1 MAKQMLY
8 GEEARKKL
16 KSGVD
21 QLAEAVKT
29 TLGPKGRN
37 VALDKKWG
45 GPTITHDGVTV
56 AKEVELEDPFENM
69 GAQLLKEAASK
80 TNDAAGDGTT
90 TATVLAQAIVNES
103 LKSISRGANP
113 MALRYGIEAAADAVA
128 KEVDKMAKPIKTRE
142 EKEQV
147 ATVSSQ
153 DAEMG
158 KLIAEALEKVGAEG
172 VVTVEESKG
181 LEVSVEYKEGM
192 QLDKGYSSAYF
203 VTDPARM
210 EASVEDPYILITDK
224 KISAIQDI
232 LPLLESVM
240 KVSKNFVIIAEDV
253 DGEALA
259 TLALNKLR
267 GTFNVL
273 AIKAP
278 GFGDRRKE
286 MLADIATL
294 TGGTVITEDVG
305 RKLDSATIE
314 DLGRADRVTATKDDS
329 VVVGG
334 KGNKAA
340 LKGRMDTIRVQIDQT
355 DSTYDKEKLQER
367 LAKLAGGV
375 AVLSVGAASEAE
387 MKERKMR
394 VEDAVAATKAAM
406 EEGIVPGGE
415 VSLIRA
421 SKALDGLQLEA
432 ERQVAVGIVR
442 RALEEPLR
450 QLARNAGVDDNFV
463 VGKVVEGKSDF
474 GYDVNKNDFGNL
486 IERGILDPSKVT
498 KSALRNAASVA
509 GILITTECLMADLPE
524 KNPPAPAGGGDMGM
538 GGMGGMY

>member
-8 GEEARKKL
+8 GEDARKKL
-16 KSGVD
+16 KAGVD

-69 GAQLLKEAASK
+69 GAQLLKEVASK
-80 TNDAAGDGTT
+80 TNDVAGDGTT

-113 MALRYGIEAAADAVA
+113 MALRYGIEASAEAVA
-128 KEVDKMAKPIKTRE
+128 AAVAKMAKPVKTRE
-142 EKEQV
+142 EKEQI

-153 DAEMG
+153 DEEMG

-181 LEVSVEYKEGM
+181 LEVSIDYREGM
-192 QLDKGYSSAYF
+192 QLDKGYISAYF
-203 VTDPARM
+203 VTDPGRM
-210 EASVEDPYILITDK
+210 EASIEDPYILITDK
-224 KISAIQDI
+224 KISSIQEI
-232 LPLLESVM
+232 LPLLENLM
-240 KVSKNFVIIAEDV
+240 KVTKNFVIIAEDV

-286 MLADIATL
+286 MLADIAVL
-294 TGGTVITEDVG
+294 TGATVISEDIG
-305 RKLDSATIE
+305 RKLDSATMD
-314 DLGRADRVTATKDDS
+314 DLGRADRVTATKDNS
-329 VVVGG
+329 VIVGG
-334 KGNKAA
+334 KGAKTAMTA
-340 LKGRMDTIRVQIDQT
+340 RMEQIRAQIEQT
-355 DSTYDKEKLQER
+355 DSSYDKEKLQER
-367 LAKLAGGV
+367 LAKLSGGV
-375 AVLSVGAASEAE
+375 AVLSVGAASETE

-394 VEDAVAATKAAM
+394 VEDAVSATRAAV
-406 EEGIVPGGE
+406 EEGLVPGGE
-415 VSLIRA
+415 ISLIRA
-421 SKALDGLQLEA
+421 SKALDGLKLDD

-450 QLARNAGVDDNFV
+450 QLVRNAGVDDNFV
-463 VGKVVEGKSDF
+463 VTKVAEGTGDF
-474 GYDVNKNDFGNL
+474 GYDVKNDEFTNL
-486 IERGILDPSKVT
+486 IARGIIDPAKVT

-509 GILITTECLMADLPE
+509 GILITTECLMTDLPE
-524 KNPPAPAGGGDMGM
+524 KNPPAAPAGGGMGD
-538 GGMGGMY
+538 MGGMY

>member
-8 GEEARKKL
+8 GEDARKKL
-16 KSGVD
+16 KAGVD

-45 GPTITHDGVTV
+45 GPTVTHDGVTV

-80 TNDAAGDGTT
+80 TNDVAGDGTT

-113 MALRYGIEAAADAVA
+113 MALRYGIEAAAEAVA
-128 KEVDKMAKPIKTRE
+128 GEIAKMAKPVKTRE
-142 EKEQV
+142 EKEQI

-153 DAEMG
+153 DEEMG
-158 KLIAEALEKVGAEG
+158 KLIAEALEKVGSEG

-181 LEVSVEYKEGM
+181 LEVSVDYKEGM
-192 QLDKGYSSAYF
+192 QLDKGYVSAYF
-203 VTDPARM
+203 VTDSARM
-210 EASVEDPYILITDK
+210 EASIEDPYILITDK
-224 KISAIQDI
+224 KISSIQDI
-232 LPLLESVM
+232 LPLLENLM
-240 KVSKNFVIIAEDV
+240 KVTKNFVILAEDV

-294 TGGTVITEDVG
+294 TGATVISEDIG
-305 RKLDSATIE
+305 RKLESATMD

-329 VVVGG
+329 VIVGG
-334 KGNKAA
+334 KGVKAA
-340 LKGRMDTIRVQIDQT
+340 LTARMNQIRSQIEQT
-355 DSTYDKEKLQER
+355 DSNYDREKLQER

-375 AVLSVGAASEAE
+375 AVLSVGAASETE

-394 VEDAVAATKAAM
+394 VEDAVAATKAAT
-406 EEGIVPGGE
+406 EEGLVPGGE
-415 VSLIRA
+415 VALIRA
-421 SKALDGLQLEA
+421 SVALDKLKLDD

-463 VGKVVEGKSDF
+463 ATKVLAGTGDF
-474 GYDVNKNDFGNL
+474 GYDVKKGDFANL
-486 IERGILDPSKVT
+486 VARGIIDPAKVT
-498 KSALRNAASVA
+498 KSALLNAASVA
-509 GILITTECLMADLPE
+509 GILITTECLMTDLPE
-524 KNPPAPAGGGDMGM
+524 KNPPAAPAGGGMGD
-538 GGMGGMY
+538 MGGMY

>member
-1 MAKQMLY
+1 MAKQMIY

-16 KSGVD
+16 KAGVD

-128 KEVDKMAKPIKTRE
+128 KEVEKMAKPIKTRE

-153 DAEMG
+153 DVEMG
-158 KLIAEALEKVGAEG
+158 KLIAEALEKVGSEG

-192 QLDKGYSSAYF
+192 QLDKGFVSTYF
-203 VTDPARM
+203 VTDSTRM
-210 EASVEDPYILITDK
+210 EAAIEEPYILITDK
-224 KISAIQDI
+224 KISSIQDI
-232 LPLLESVM
+232 LPLLENLM
-240 KVSKNFVIIAEDV
+240 KVSKNFVILAEDV

-259 TLALNKLR
+259 TLVLNKLR

-286 MLADIATL
+286 MLADVAML
-294 TGGTVITEDVG
+294 TGATVISEDVG
-305 RKLDSATIE
+305 RKLESASMD
-314 DLGRADRVTATKDDS
+314 DLGRADRITASKDES
-329 VVVGG
+329 VIVGG
-334 KGNKAA
+334 KGTKSA
-340 LKGRMDTIRVQIDQT
+340 LKSRMDQIRVQIEQT
-355 DSTYDKEKLQER
+355 DSTYDKEKLIER
-367 LAKLAGGV
+367 LAKLSGGV
-375 AVLSVGAASEAE
+375 AVLSVGAASETE

-394 VEDAVAATKAAM
+394 VEDAVSATKAAM
-406 EEGIVPGGE
+406 EEGIVVGGE

-421 SKALDGLQLEA
+421 SKALDKLELEP

-450 QLARNAGVDDNFV
+450 QLARNAGVDDNAV
-463 VGKVVEGKSDF
+463 LTKVMAGTGDF
-474 GYDVNKNDFGNL
+474 GYDVNKNDFANL
-486 IERGILDPSKVT
+486 IARGIIDPAKVT

-509 GILITTECLMADLPE
+509 GILITTECLMTDIPE
-524 KNPPAPAGGGDMGM
+524 KAAPSPMPGGGMGD
-538 GGMGGMY
+538 MGGMY

>member
-90 TATVLAQAIVNES
+90 TATVLAQAIVTES
-103 LKSISRGANP
+103 LKSINRGANP

-128 KEVDKMAKPIKTRE
+128 KEVAKMSKPVKTRE
-142 EKEQV
+142 EKEQI

-153 DAEMG
+153 DTEMG
-158 KLIAEALEKVGAEG
+158 KLIAEALEKVGSEG

-181 LEVSVEYKEGM
+181 LEVSIDYKEGM
-192 QLDKGYSSAYF
+192 QLDKGYVSAYF
-203 VTDPARM
+203 VTDSARM
-210 EASVEDPYILITDK
+210 ESTIDDPYILITDS
-224 KISAIQDI
+224 KISSIQDI
-232 LPLLESVM
+232 LPLLENVM

-286 MLADIATL
+286 MLADIAIL
-294 TGGTVITEDVG
+294 TGATVISEDIG
-305 RKLDSATIE
+305 RKLESAAMD
-314 DLGRADRVTATKDDS
+314 DLGRADRITASKDDS
-329 VVVGG
+329 VIVGG
-334 KGNKAA
+334 KGTKSALNARMAQIKAQ
-340 LKGRMDTIRVQIDQT
+340 LEQT
-355 DSTYDKEKLQER
+355 DSSYDKEKLQER
-367 LAKLAGGV
+367 LAKLSGGV
-375 AVLSVGAASEAE
+375 AVLSVGAASETE

-394 VEDAVAATKAAM
+394 VEDAVAATKAAI
-406 EEGIVPGGE
+406 EEGLVPGGE
-415 VSLIRA
+415 IALIRA
-421 SKALDGLQLEA
+421 SKALDKLQLEA
-432 ERQVAVGIVR
+432 ERQVAVAIVR

-463 VGKVVEGKSDF
+463 VSKVMAGSGDF

-486 IERGILDPSKVT
+486 VTRGVIDPAKVT
-498 KSALRNAASVA
+498 KTALRNAASVA
-509 GILITTECLMADLPE
+509 GILITTECLITDLPD
-524 KNPPAPAGGGDMGM
+524 KNPPAAPAGGMGD
-538 GGMGGMY
+538 MGGMY

>member
-8 GEEARKKL
+8 GEDARKKL
-16 KSGVD
+16 KAGVD

-69 GAQLLKEAASK
+69 GAQLLKEVASK
-80 TNDAAGDGTT
+80 TNDVAGDGTT

-113 MALRYGIEAAADAVA
+113 MALRYGIEAAAEAVA
-128 KEVDKMAKPIKTRE
+128 GEVTKMAKPVKTRE
-142 EKEQV
+142 EKEQI

-153 DAEMG
+153 DEEMG

-181 LEVSVEYKEGM
+181 LEVSVDYREGM
-192 QLDKGYSSAYF
+192 QLDKGYISAYF
-203 VTDPARM
+203 VTDPGRM
-210 EASVEDPYILITDK
+210 EASIEDPYILITDK
-224 KISAIQDI
+224 KISSIQEI
-232 LPLLESVM
+232 LPLLESLM
-240 KVSKNFVIIAEDV
+240 KVTKNFVIIAEDV

-286 MLADIATL
+286 MLADIAVL
-294 TGGTVITEDVG
+294 TGATVISEDIG
-305 RKLDSATIE
+305 RKLDSATMD
-314 DLGRADRVTATKDDS
+314 DLGRADRVSATKDDS
-329 VVVGG
+329 VIVGG
-334 KGNKAA
+334 KGVKAA
-340 LKGRMDTIRVQIDQT
+340 LTARMEQIRAQIEQT
-355 DSTYDKEKLQER
+355 DSSYDKEKLQER

-375 AVLSVGAASEAE
+375 AVLSVGAASETE

-406 EEGIVPGGE
+406 EEGLVPGGE

-421 SKALDGLQLEA
+421 SKALDGLKLEP
-432 ERQVAVGIVR
+432 ERQVAVGIIR

-450 QLARNAGVDDNFV
+450 QLVRNAGVDDNV
-463 VGKVVEGKSDF
+463 VVAKVSGGTGDF
-474 GYDVNKNDFGNL
+474 GYDVKNDEFTNL
-486 IERGILDPSKVT
+486 IAKGIIDPAKVT

-509 GILITTECLMADLPE
+509 GILITTECLMTDLPE
-524 KNPPAPAGGGDMGM
+524 KNPPAAPAGGGMGD
-538 GGMGGMY
+538 MGGMY

>member
-1 MAKQMLY
+1 MAKQMIY

-80 TNDAAGDGTT
+80 TNDAVGDGTT
-90 TATVLAQAIVNES
+90 TATVLAQAIVNDS

-113 MALRYGIEAAADAVA
+113 MALRYGIEAAAEAVA
-128 KEVDKMAKPIKTRE
+128 TEVEKMAKPIKTRE

-158 KLIAEALEKVGAEG
+158 KLIAEALEKVGSEG

-192 QLDKGYSSAYF
+192 QLDKGYVSTYF
-203 VTDPARM
+203 VTDSARM
-210 EASVEDPYILITDK
+210 EASIEDPYILITDK
-224 KISAIQDI
+224 KVSSIQDI
-232 LPLLESVM
+232 LPLLENLM
-240 KVSKNFVIIAEDV
+240 KVSKNFVILAEDV

-259 TLALNKLR
+259 TLVLNKLR

-273 AIKAP
+273 ALKAP

-286 MLADIATL
+286 MLADIAVL
-294 TGGTVITEDVG
+294 TGATVISEDIG
-305 RKLDSATIE
+305 RKLESASMD
-314 DLGRADRVTATKDDS
+314 DLGRADRITASKDDS
-329 VVVGG
+329 VIVGG
-334 KGNKAA
+334 KGAKSA
-340 LKGRMDTIRVQIDQT
+340 LKARMEQIRAQIETT

-375 AVLSVGAASEAE
+375 AVLSVGAASETE

-406 EEGIVPGGE
+406 EEGIVCGGE

-421 SKALDGLQLEA
+421 AKALDTLELEA
-432 ERQVAVGIVR
+432 ERQVGVGIVR
-442 RALEEPLR
+442 RSLEEPLR

-463 VGKVVEGKSDF
+463 LSKVLEGKGDF
-474 GYDVNKNDFGNL
+474 GYDVNKNDFAPL
-486 IERGILDPSKVT
+486 IARGIIDPVKVT

-509 GILITTECLMADLPE
+509 GILITTECLVTDLPE
-524 KNPPAPAGGGDMGM
+524 KSPAPMPGGGGM
-538 GGMGGMY
+538 GDMGGMY

>member
-69 GAQLLKEAASK
+69 GAQIVKEAASK

-90 TATVLAQAIVNES
+90 TATVLAQSLINES
-103 LKSISRGANP
+103 LRHISRGANP
-113 MALRYGIEAAADAVA
+113 MALRYGIESAAQAVA
-128 KEVDKMAKPIKTRE
+128 KEVEKLAKPLKTKE
-142 EKEQV
+142 ERQQV
-147 ATVSSQ
+147 ATISAQ
-153 DAEMG
+153 DPEMG
-158 KLIAEALEKVGAEG
+158 ALIAEALEKVGAEG
-172 VVTVEESKG
+172 VVTVEESRG
-181 LEVSVEYKEGM
+181 LEVSVDYKEGM
-192 QLDKGYSSAYF
+192 QLDKGYSSPYF

-210 EASVEDPYILITDK
+210 EATIEDPYILITDK
-224 KISAIQDI
+224 KISSIQEI
-232 LPLLESVM
+232 LPLLENLV
-240 KVSKNFVIIAEDV
+240 KVTKNFVILAEDV

-259 TLALNKLR
+259 TLVVNKLR

-273 AIKAP
+273 ALKAP

-294 TGGTVITEDVG
+294 TGGTVISEDVG
-305 RKLDSATIE
+305 RKLESATID

-329 VVVGG
+329 VIVGG
-334 KGNKAA
+334 KGSKHGIDARIA
-340 LKGRMDTIRVQIDQT
+340 QIRAQIDQT
-355 DSTYDKEKLQER
+355 DSSYDKEKLQER
-367 LAKLAGGV
+367 VAKMAGGV
-375 AVLSVGAASEAE
+375 AVLSVGAASETE

-394 VEDAVAATKAAM
+394 VEDAVSATKAAM

-415 VSLIRA
+415 IALLRA
-421 SKALDGLQLEA
+421 AGALDNLTMDE

-442 RALEEPLR
+442 RALEEPIR
-450 QLARNAGVDDNFV
+450 QLVKNAGVDDSWV
-463 VGKVVEGKSDF
+463 VNEVLKHDGDY
-474 GYDVNKNDFGNL
+474 GYDIAKNEFGPL
-486 IERGILDPSKVT
+486 LERGIVDPAKVT
-498 KSALRNAASVA
+498 KSALLNAASVA
-509 GILITTECLMADLPE
+509 GILITTECLIADLPE
-524 KNPPAPAGGGDMGM
+524 KNPPAPMPGGGMGD
-538 GGMGGMY
+538 MGGMY

>member
-1 MAKQMLY
+1 MAKQMIY

-56 AKEVELEDPFENM
+56 AKEVELEDAFENM

-103 LKSISRGANP
+103 LRAISRGANP
-113 MALRYGIEAAADAVA
+113 MALRYGIETAADAVA
-128 KEVDKMAKPIKTRE
+128 NEVEKMSKPVKTTE
-142 EKEQV
+142 ERQQV
-147 ATVSSQ
+147 ATISAQ
-153 DAEMG
+153 DVEMG
-158 KLIAEALEKVGAEG
+158 KMIAEALDKVGAEG
-172 VVTVEESKG
+172 VVTVEESRG

-192 QLDKGYSSAYF
+192 QLDKGYVSPYF
-203 VTDPARM
+203 VTDSTRM
-210 EASVEDPYILITDK
+210 ESSLEDPYILITDK
-224 KISAIQDI
+224 KISSIQDI
-232 LPLLESVM
+232 LPLLENLV
-240 KVSKNFVIIAEDV
+240 KVTKNFVILAEDV

-259 TLALNKLR
+259 TLVVNKLR

-294 TGGTVITEDVG
+294 TGGTVISEEVG
-305 RKLDSATIE
+305 RKLETATVD

-329 VVVGG
+329 VIVGG
-334 KGNKAA
+334 KGTKEMIDA
-340 LKGRMDTIRVQIDQT
+340 RIEQIRAQFEQT
-355 DSTYDKEKLQER
+355 DSSYDKEKLQER

-375 AVLSVGAASEAE
+375 AVLAVGAASETE

-406 EEGIVPGGE
+406 EEGIVPGGG
-415 VSLIRA
+415 VALLRA
-421 SKALDGLQLEA
+421 SKALDGLKMDE

-442 RALEEPLR
+442 RALEEPIR
-450 QLARNAGVDDNFV
+450 QLMKNAGVDDSMV
-463 VGKVVEGKSDF
+463 VNEVLKGTGDH
-474 GYDVNKNDFGNL
+474 GYDIGKNEFGPL
-486 IERGILDPSKVT
+486 VARGIIDPSKVT

-509 GILITTECLMADLPE
+509 GILITTECLIADLPE
-524 KNPPAPAGGGDMGM
+524 KSAPAPMPGGGGM
-538 GGMGGMY
+538 GDMGGMY

>member
-16 KSGVD
+16 KAGVD

-90 TATVLAQAIVNES
+90 TATVLAQAIVTES
-103 LKSISRGANP
+103 LKSINRGANP
-113 MALRYGIEAAADAVA
+113 MALRYGIESAAEAVA
-128 KEVDKMAKPIKTRE
+128 KEVEKMAKPVKTRE
-142 EKEQV
+142 EKEQI

-153 DAEMG
+153 DSEMG
-158 KLIAEALEKVGAEG
+158 KLIAEALEKVGSEG

-181 LEVSVEYKEGM
+181 LEVSVDYKEGM
-192 QLDKGYSSAYF
+192 QLDKGYVSAYF
-203 VTDPARM
+203 VTDSARM
-210 EASVEDPYILITDK
+210 EASIEDPYILITDK
-224 KISAIQDI
+224 KISSIQDI
-232 LPLLESVM
+232 LPLLENLM
-240 KVSKNFVIIAEDV
+240 KVTKNFVIIAEDV

-286 MLADIATL
+286 MLADIAFL
-294 TGGTVITEDVG
+294 TGATVISEDIG
-305 RKLDSATIE
+305 RKLESAAME

-329 VVVGG
+329 VIVGG
-334 KGNKAA
+334 KGAKPA
-340 LKGRMDTIRVQIDQT
+340 LNARMEQIRAQIEQT

-375 AVLSVGAASEAE
+375 AVLSVGAASETE

-394 VEDAVAATKAAM
+394 VEDAVAATKAAI
-406 EEGIVPGGE
+406 EEGLVPGGE
-415 VSLIRA
+415 ISLIRA
-421 SKALDGLQLEA
+421 SKALDKLQLEA

-463 VGKVVEGKSDF
+463 VGKVAEGTDDF

-486 IERGILDPSKVT
+486 VARGIIDPAKVT

-509 GILITTECLMADLPE
+509 GILITTECLMTDIPE
-524 KNPPAPAGGGDMGM
+524 KNPPAAPAGGMGD
-538 GGMGGMY
+538 MGGMY